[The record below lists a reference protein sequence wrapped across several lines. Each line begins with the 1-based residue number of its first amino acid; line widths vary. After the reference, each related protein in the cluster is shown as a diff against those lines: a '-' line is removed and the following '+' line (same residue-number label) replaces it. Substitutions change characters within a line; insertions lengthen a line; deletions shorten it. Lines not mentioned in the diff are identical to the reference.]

1 MSSPIRMT
9 GLVSGLD
16 TESIVSA
23 LVSNYSSKVDKY
35 KKAQTK
41 LSWTQDA
48 WKEVN
53 TEVYSLYTATSN
65 LRFSSAYN
73 LKTSTVS
80 DKTKVSVT
88 TSNTTAI
95 GTHTLEIKALAKSGY
110 MTGSKLKS
118 GSGDGKVTSTTKI
131 SDLLQG
137 LSKDSDGNVSYSD
150 SSVFTDGGKI
160 LVKSTS
166 SDAGTTI
173 DIDKDMTVTGFVAK
187 LNSAGVQAN
196 FDETNQRIF
205 ISSTKSGSANAFSIK
220 AVGSDGNEDTSGESF
235 KALSALG
242 LGSLSTSVG
251 ASDARIVLDNETYTG
266 TTNSMTVNGLT
277 INALGLTSDPVT
289 ITTTTDVQGLYDK
302 IKDFFTQYNNVIND
316 LDSKYNADSAKGYE
330 PLTDEERTAMG
341 ETAANK
347 YEDKIKTSLLR
358 RDTTLD
364 GLMTAMTRSLSKSY
378 TVNGKSYSLTDFGIH
393 TLGYLNAAENEEY
406 AYHIDGD
413 SDDSKVSAKKDKLMQ
428 ALTDDPDTVME
439 VMKQAASS
447 LYSELDTKM
456 KSTTFSSAYTVYN
469 DKEMASEYSD
479 YTSLIKEWQSKL
491 EDQEDYYYEKFSKME
506 SSLSQLNSTQSSLS
520 GYFSS

>member
-53 TEVYSLYTATSN
+53 TEVYSLYTNVSN
-65 LRFSSAYN
+65 LRFSAAYN

-95 GTHTLEIKALAKSGY
+95 GTHTLEIKALAKSKY
-110 MTGSKLKS
+110 VTGSKIKS
-118 GSGDGKVTSTTKI
+118 NSDDGKVTSTTKI
-131 SDLLQG
+131 SELLQG
-137 LSKDSDGNVSYSD
+137 VSKDSSGEISYSD
-150 SSVFTDGGKI
+150 SPVFTDGGKI
-160 LVKSTS
+160 LVKSNTS
-166 SDAGTTI
+166 DKGTFI
-173 DIDKDMTVTGFVAK
+173 DINKDMTVAGFVAK

-196 FDETNQRIF
+196 FDEANQRIF
-205 ISSTKSGSANAFSIK
+205 ISSAKSGEKNAFSIQ
-220 AVGSDGNEDTSGESF
+220 AVDADGNEDSSGESY
-235 KALSALG
+235 KAISALG
-242 LGSLSTSVG
+242 FGSLKTSID
-251 ASDARIVLDNETYTG
+251 ASDAEILLDGETYKAVS
-266 TTNSMTVNGLT
+266 NSITVNGLT
-277 INALGLTSDPVT
+277 INAQGLTSDPVT

-316 LDSKYNADSAKGYE
+316 LNSRYNADSANGYE

-341 ETAANK
+341 ETTANK

-358 RDTTLD
+358 RDSTLD
-364 GLMTAMTRSLSKSY
+364 GLMSAMSRSLSKSY
-378 TVNGKSYSLTDFGIH
+378 TINGKSYSLTDFGIH
-393 TLGYLNAAENEEY
+393 TLGYLNAAKNEEY

-413 SDDSKVSAKKDKLMQ
+413 SDDSTVSSKKDKLMQ
-428 ALTDDPDTVME
+428 ALTEDPDTVME

-456 KSTTFSSAYTVYN
+456 KSTTLSSAYTVYN
-469 DKEMASEYSD
+469 DKEMTSEYNN
-479 YTSLIKEWQSKL
+479 YTSLIKEWQQKL
-491 EDQEDYYYEKFSKME
+491 EDQEDYYYQKFSKME